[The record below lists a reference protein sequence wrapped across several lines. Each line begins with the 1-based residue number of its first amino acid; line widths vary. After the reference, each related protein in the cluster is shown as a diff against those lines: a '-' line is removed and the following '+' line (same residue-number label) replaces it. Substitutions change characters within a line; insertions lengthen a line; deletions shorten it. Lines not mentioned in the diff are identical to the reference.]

1 MVFRRDQNGTIARAA
16 PLRMCF
22 AAPHWSNRVNLNETD
37 PFLALFS
44 DLVISLFGITM
55 TKSLME
61 HFKSQN
67 LVTDVGEFTI
77 VDQIGQGGN
86 ALVFSFKK
94 MEKLYAIKFLP
105 MRDKRKFSRLVDEFF
120 LVMQTPPHPN
130 IARAYHFDTVQVADE
145 PHSLIVMKLYD
156 RSLAKCGSV
165 VDRSEEDRTTMGA
178 KLMSDLASGLRHL
191 HAHQIIHRDI
201 KPENIFYDAAEDR
214 YLIGDMGIAHFA
226 DANLPRESKTTKGE
240 RLANLRFSPSDQI
253 DAKGTP
259 LPAWD
264 IYALAQ
270 VLSWFLFGE
279 VIRGGGRQCYRG
291 KNRQLKAIDGFIE
304 KATRNSPIDRFHSFD
319 EVYAFM
325 KAASESRRDIF
336 ARFQDLDET
345 LRRSFPEIG
354 RIHQT
359 TDPLKIRRFIDNFEQ
374 LCRAKEFYYIR
385 EDGGDL
391 DVSSLRMLPDD
402 RGLLCNH
409 YELKVSR
416 LILYKHPGAWRSFF
430 ILMVSAD
437 APFEI
442 VDFDGNRV
450 ARPDM
455 TKWEEDE
462 AVLYDGV
469 YVDPSSVRAGYYEK
483 AGMVYPVEADKERH
497 RCRKLKDA
505 AFLIVPTGSGPNA
518 ADRSDNIAFLAS
530 VIANQGI
537 DKKALDRFLQ
547 RTLPFADPEVTS
559 RA

>member
-1 MVFRRDQNGTIARAA
+1 MI
-16 PLRMCF
+16 
-22 AAPHWSNRVNLNETD
+22 
-37 PFLALFS
+37 
-44 DLVISLFGITM
+44 
-55 TKSLME
+55 KSLME

-67 LVTDVGEFTI
+67 LVTDVGEFTV

-94 MEKLYAIKFLP
+94 REKLYAIKFLP
-105 MRDKRKFSRLVDEFF
+105 MRDRQKLSRFVDEFF

-156 RSLAKCGSV
+156 KSLAKCGSV
-165 VDRSEEDRTTMGA
+165 AERSEEDRTTMGV
-178 KLMSDLASGLRHL
+178 KLMSDLASGLQHL

-214 YLIGDMGIAHFA
+214 YVIGDMGIAHFA
-226 DANLPRESKTTKGE
+226 DADLPRESKTTKGE

-253 DAKGTP
+253 DAKGAP

-270 VLSWFLFGE
+270 VLSWFLFNE
-279 VIRGGGRQCYRG
+279 VVRGSGREGYRG
-291 KNRQLKAIDGFIE
+291 KNRRLTTIDGFIE
-304 KATRNSPIDRFHSFD
+304 KATRNSPSGRFQSFD
-319 EVYAFM
+319 EVRAFM
-325 KAASESRRDIF
+325 KAASQNQRDIF
-336 ARFQDLDET
+336 ARFHDLDET
-345 LRRSFPEIG
+345 LRRSFPAID

-359 TDPLKIRRFIDNFEQ
+359 TEPLEIRRFIDNFEQ
-374 LCRAKEFYYIR
+374 FCRAKEFYFIR

-391 DVSSLRMLPDD
+391 DVSSLRMSLDD
-402 RGLLCNH
+402 RILLCDH

-430 ILMVSAD
+430 ILLVSAD
-437 APFEI
+437 DPFEI

-450 ARPDM
+450 VRPDM
-455 TKWEEDE
+455 RKWEEDD

-469 YVDPSSVRAGYYEK
+469 YVDPSAVRNGYYEK
-483 AGMVYPVEADKERH
+483 AGIVYPVEADKERH

-518 ADRSDNIAFLAS
+518 ADRSDNIAFLVS
-530 VIANQGI
+530 VIANQGV